1 MPETNAWELEEPVTL
16 MCSEGDATLNTVV
29 TDRGTFNV
37 KLQGFELVSV
47 VLAGASTMLVM
58 KELKVYD
65 ADEAVAIN

>member
-1 MPETNAWELEEPVTL
+1 